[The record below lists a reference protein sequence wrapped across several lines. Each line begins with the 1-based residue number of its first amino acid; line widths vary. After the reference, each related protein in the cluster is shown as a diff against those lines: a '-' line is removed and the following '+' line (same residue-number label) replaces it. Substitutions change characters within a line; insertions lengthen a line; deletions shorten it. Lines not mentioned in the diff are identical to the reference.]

1 LSKDYTGFEIR
12 DVWSEIPDVKF
23 GTRTVGIETKN
34 PTKCNAPKGKNIL
47 ARGNT
52 PGKRDIN
59 KL

>member
-47 ARGNT
+47 ARSNT
-52 PGKRDIN
+52 PGK
-59 KL
+59 